1 MQAQLIA
8 AVEKEAEEVVKEAEE
23 VEDEAEEVED
33 EASALGSVRELQFVC
48 FNIFMYLP

>member
-1 MQAQLIA
+1 MFV
-8 AVEKEAEEVVKEAEE
+8 AVKEEAEEVVEEAEK
-23 VEDEAEEVED
+23 VEDEAEEV